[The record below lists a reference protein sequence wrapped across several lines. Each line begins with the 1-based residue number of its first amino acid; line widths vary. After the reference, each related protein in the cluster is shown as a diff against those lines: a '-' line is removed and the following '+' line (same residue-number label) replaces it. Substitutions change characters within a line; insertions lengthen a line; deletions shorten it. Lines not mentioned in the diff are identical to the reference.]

1 MIRINLIPDEYRR
14 KARTPIRLLA
24 ATMAVVAINASMFAY
39 WGWLA
44 FGVAAEVDT
53 RHSVLEMEMAGLKPQ
68 VAYHDALKA
77 ETLVHAS
84 RETTLAQITQN
95 RILWTKQ
102 VDELIDVVAAGRDGT
117 RHFVWF
123 DNLQVK
129 LENPTGRS
137 RSVDYGSLEAKAHS
151 GSAQMTQLSDFVD
164 DLSDREVSA
173 LSYSFAP
180 PTSPQFR
187 RNPAEEDLIP
197 SVTWSFGLKM
207 PVLGTE
213 ERQKYELAGRE
224 AAQ

>member
-1 MIRINLIPDEYRR
+1 MIRINLLPEEYRR

-24 ATMAVVAINASMFAY
+24 ATLLVVTISSSLFAY
-39 WGWLA
+39 WAWLA
-44 FGVAAEVDT
+44 FGVAAEVET
-53 RHSVLEMEMAGLKPQ
+53 RRSVMQLELDGLKPQ
-68 VAYHDALKA
+68 VAYHDALQA
-77 ETLVHAS
+77 ETQVHAS

-95 RILWTKQ
+95 RVLWTKQ

-123 DNLQVK
+123 DDLQAK

-137 RSVDYGSLEAKAHS
+137 QDFGSLKARAHS

-164 DLSDREVSA
+164 DLSDPIVSA
-173 LSYSFAP
+173 IPMTFAP
-180 PTSPQFR
+180 PVSPQFKK
-187 RNPAEEDLIP
+187 NGVEEDLIP
-197 SVTWSFGLKM
+197 SVTWSFGLDM

-213 ERQKYELAGRE
+213 DRKRLEAEAE